1 MSKQILVVDDE
12 PNVRLN
18 YRVTLEIEGFTV
30 MEANCGPKAL
40 EQFAAHQ
47 FDLAILDMRMPEM
60 DGLDLLAEMRK
71 RGINTP
77 TVIITAYGDIP
88 HAVRAMKLGAI
99 DFLKKPVTPG
109 QLRQIAG
116 EVLER
121 HETPLAA
128 VAEVEAG
135 ASLSAEELH
144 ALYLQNAKRL
154 LNLRHFEQ
162 ARVNLA
168 KAMALDPL
176 SPEAFNLAGVLF
188 EMLEDYDRAK
198 KHYGQAI
205 KLDKHYEPAQQNM
218 RRIYEL
224 FNFGSSKEPF
234 AMGDNQ

>member
-1 MSKQILVVDDE
+1 MSRNILVVDDE

-18 YRVTLEIEGFTV
+18 YRVTLELESFTV
-30 MEANCGPKAL
+30 AEANCGAKAL
-40 EQFAAHQ
+40 EQLGASHFE
-47 FDLAILDMRMPEM
+47 LVILDMRMPEM
-60 DGLDLLAEMRK
+60 DGLDLLAEMRQ

-77 TVIITAYGDIP
+77 VVIITAYGDIP

-99 DFLKKPVTPG
+99 DFLKKPVTPA

-116 EVLER
+116 EVIER
-121 HETPLAA
+121 HDSLP
-128 VAEVEAG
+128 EVDADPK
-135 ASLSAEELH
+135 LSAEELH
-144 ALYLQNAKRL
+144 GLYLQHAKRL

-198 KHYGQAI
+198 RHYGQAI

-234 AMGDNQ
+234 ALGDDQ